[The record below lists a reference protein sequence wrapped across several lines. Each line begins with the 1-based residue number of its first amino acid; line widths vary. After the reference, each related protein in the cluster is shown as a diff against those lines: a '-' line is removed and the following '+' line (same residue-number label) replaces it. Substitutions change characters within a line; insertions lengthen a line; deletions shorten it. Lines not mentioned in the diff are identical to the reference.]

1 VALRRSWGFSRGED
15 VPLPRLLADAEFR
28 FQTDYALAGARQ
40 DLAGDADTQTYAA
53 SGSGAVGLICGSKFS
68 DVLLRLERW
77 DERPPSVDDDWEDR
91 DLLPWRSIEDG
102 GPLVG
107 HGFEGVD
114 DDAALDL
121 GGLGLG
127 RVEVLAAGRHRYD
140 YSDFPGDEMP
150 PERWLLRLWPTDA
163 AVDPLTGPPRRV
175 AGPLP
180 FFYPD
185 LTAFGGA
192 VHGWSTT
199 GWSDALN
206 IVTAAYEIK
215 IALLRIG
222 RPAETSELAELFGPW
237 GGLRDRDGA
246 YTWESPVTGRP
257 AGIGTPSLMAQETG
271 ILEPLAA
278 AAGMASIDTFADMA
292 AAMRALG
299 LLTEWQTSGKTLLV
313 PNAAPPPIWE
323 ALPNAT
329 DELVHFWKLRALA
342 ADFGSLEGDIQH
354 LLRWTPERTLTAT
367 LTRIAVRLGVSVGH
381 VSGVLQLSEM
391 RGQIT
396 VTPSPDPEE
405 SAAPITLAATSGF
418 LG

>member
-1 VALRRSWGFSRGED
+1 
-15 VPLPRLLADAEFR
+15 
-28 FQTDYALAGARQ
+28 
-40 DLAGDADTQTYAA
+40 
-53 SGSGAVGLICGSKFS
+53 
-68 DVLLRLERW
+68 
-77 DERPPSVDDDWEDR
+77 
-91 DLLPWRSIEDG
+91 
-102 GPLVG
+102 
-107 HGFEGVD
+107 
-114 DDAALDL
+114 
-121 GGLGLG
+121 
-127 RVEVLAAGRHRYD
+127 
-140 YSDFPGDEMP
+140 
-150 PERWLLRLWPTDA
+150 
-163 AVDPLTGPPRRV
+163 
-175 AGPLP
+175 
-180 FFYPD
+180 
-185 LTAFGGA
+185 
-192 VHGWSTT
+192 
-199 GWSDALN
+199 
-206 IVTAAYEIK
+206 
-215 IALLRIG
+215 
-222 RPAETSELAELFGPW
+222 
-237 GGLRDRDGA
+237 
-246 YTWESPVTGRP
+246 
-257 AGIGTPSLMAQETG
+257 MAQETG

-381 VSGVLQLSEM
+381 VSGVLQLLEM

-396 VTPSPDPEE
+396 VTPSPDPAE